1 MKNQLTVRGF
11 GEELAGAVRRL
22 AVREQI
28 SLNQAAI
35 KLLRRGAG
43 LPDPGAPAEMAKRP
57 IEDLFGVWTPENAKA
72 VECALADFA
81 EIDAEMWK

>member
-11 GEELAGAVRRL
+11 GEDLASAVRRL
-22 AVREQI
+22 AAREQI

-43 LPDPGAPAEMAKRP
+43 LSETQAPTQLPRRP
-57 IEDLFGVWTPENAKA
+57 IEDLFGAWTQEDADA
-72 VECALADFA
+72 VEDALSVFG
-81 EIDAEMWK
+81 EIDAEMWS